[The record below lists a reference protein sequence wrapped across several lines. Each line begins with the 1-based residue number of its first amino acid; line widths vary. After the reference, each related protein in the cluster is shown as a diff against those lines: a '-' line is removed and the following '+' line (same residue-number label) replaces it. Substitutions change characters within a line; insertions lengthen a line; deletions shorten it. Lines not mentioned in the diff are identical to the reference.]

1 MAHLTIKVTINDMLM
16 NLTLIVRNSNNA
28 AEAFALRGQHTQLY
42 LAGLDRLK
50 LAAFFLCISSPDI
63 KGQHAILTIVGC
75 KVKTRQTKKNL
86 CENLLML
93 FLHGWQ
99 QHITWLL
106 CLPTWSPFYPFVYK
120 AGPATHCMLV
130 R

>member
-50 LAAFFLCISSPDI
+50 LAAFFLCVSSPDI
-63 KGQHAILTIVGC
+63 KGQHAILTIVGY
-75 KVKTRQTKKNL
+75 KVKTKQTKKK
-86 CENLLML
+86 
-93 FLHGWQ
+93 
-99 QHITWLL
+99 I
-106 CLPTWSPFYPFVYK
+106 YVKIY
-120 AGPATHCMLV
+120 
-130 R
+130 